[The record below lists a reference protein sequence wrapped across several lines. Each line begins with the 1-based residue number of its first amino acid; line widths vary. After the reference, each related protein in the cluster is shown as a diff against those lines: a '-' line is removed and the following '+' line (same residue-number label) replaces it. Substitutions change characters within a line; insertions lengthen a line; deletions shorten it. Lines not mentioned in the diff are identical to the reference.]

1 MGRSSAVPCAPPV
14 GRSPLALP
22 RVQAY
27 VVVVV
32 VPGGKKGCSWQ
43 TEVRTVG
50 GHLEAKH
57 LAVEA
62 CGPIEV
68 GNAQVHVPDAHRR
81 GKL

>member
-1 MGRSSAVPCAPPV
+1 M

-27 VVVVV
+27 VVVV